1 MFVITADQDASS
13 RTGDKV
19 EQILRRMARAIPAQD
34 VVLPFQ
40 RTVGDEIQAVFD
52 SAPVVLASALELTRA
67 QDWAV
72 GIGIGAVDLAEE
84 ARSSSGAAFVC
95 ARTAVERASSKAVT
109 VPLAVVADGVDEGA
123 ADEAEALVQLLAA
136 VVRRRSDAGW
146 EVADLLRDG
155 AGSQRAVATELG
167 ITPQAV
173 GQRLRVA
180 LWSEEQAVHP
190 LAARLLAGL
199 DRSADAHGEGR

>member
-1 MFVITADQDASS
+1 MFVITADQDSSS

-19 EQILRRMARAIPAQD
+19 EQILTRMARAIPAQD
-34 VVLPFQ
+34 VLLPFQ

-52 SAPVVLASALELTRA
+52 SAPVVLASALELARA

-72 GIGIGAVDLAEE
+72 GIGIGSVDLADE

-109 VPLAVVADGVDEGA
+109 VPLAVVAEGA
-123 ADEAEALVQLLAA
+123 DQEAAGEVEALVQLLVA

-155 AGSQRAVATELG
+155 AGSQRAVAAELG

-190 LAARLLAGL
+190 LAVRLLAGL
-199 DRSADAHGEGR
+199 DQAGGTRGEGR